1 MCRCTR
7 AKTTRPLLNACAAPA
22 PRSFTSLA
30 LEPWDLPA
38 RLTSFRDFAA
48 RWGPLW
54 CDTDRPQFV
63 VQTFH
68 SFLLCRRLLLSRCKA
83 SCMTLRTW

>member
-1 MCRCTR
+1 MCSCTR
-7 AKTTRPLLNACAAPA
+7 AKTTGPLLNACAAPT
-22 PRSFTSLA
+22 PLSFTGLA

-38 RLTSFRDFAA
+38 RLTSFRALAA

-54 CDTDRPQFV
+54 RGTDRPQLA
-63 VQTFH
+63 VQTFNAG
-68 SFLLCRRLLLSRCKA
+68 LEKENWLSRCKA